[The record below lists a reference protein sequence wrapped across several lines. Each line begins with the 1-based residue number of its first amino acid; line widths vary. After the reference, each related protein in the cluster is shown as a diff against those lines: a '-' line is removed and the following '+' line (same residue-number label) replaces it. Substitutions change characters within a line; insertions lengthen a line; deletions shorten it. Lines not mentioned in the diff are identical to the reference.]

1 METVTRT
8 SGLHVRTDVYE
19 GPFELILDLIEKR
32 KLSVNEVS
40 LASVTDDY
48 IQFVRGQ
55 GEFPMEEAAQFIGIA
70 ATLLLIKSRSLI
82 PELELSGEEEE
93 DVDDLKKR
101 LAQYE
106 RVREQARELSR
117 LFGRSVMVSRGAQ
130 APDVFFAPSR
140 DLTVANLTNALANA
154 LTALEKAQ
162 EKLPE
167 ARVRSLVSIEEIM
180 DTLLVRVQKAMTL
193 SFKEFSGTQTERVE
207 VIVSFLALL
216 ELVKQ
221 GAVEA
226 LQHES
231 FADIRITNTSTGV
244 PRYG

>member
-1 METVTRT
+1 MTSTEQRSAYTIRT
-8 SGLHVRTDVYE
+8 SNYE

-32 KLSVNEVS
+32 KLSVNELS
-40 LASVTDDY
+40 LAQVTDDY

-55 GEFPMEEAAQFIGIA
+55 GQFPMEEAAHFIGTA
-70 ATLLLIKSRSLI
+70 ATLLLIKSKSLI

-101 LAQYE
+101 LAEYE
-106 RVREQARELSR
+106 RVREYAREVAKLY
-117 LFGRSVMVSRGAQ
+117 GHYVMVEAGVRV
-130 APDVFFAPSR
+130 PEPFFAPSR
-140 DLTVANLTNALANA
+140 DLTVPNLAEALATA
-154 LTALEKAQ
+154 LAALEKAQ

-167 ARVRSLVSIEEIM
+167 ARVRNLVSIEEAM
-180 DTLLVRVQKAMTL
+180 DTLLARVQKAMTL
-193 SFKEFSGTQTERVE
+193 SFKEFSGDKTERVE

-231 FADIRITNTSTGV
+231 FSDIKISNTSSTV
-244 PRYG
+244 PHYG

>member
-1 METVTRT
+1 METVVRDNRLHIRT
-8 SGLHVRTDVYE
+8 SVYE

-32 KLSVNEVS
+32 KLSVNELS
-40 LASVTDDY
+40 LAQVTDDY

-55 GEFPMEEAAQFIGIA
+55 GQFPMEEAAHFIGTA
-70 ATLLLIKSRSLI
+70 ATLLLIKSKSLI

-101 LAQYE
+101 LLEYE
-106 RVREQARELSR
+106 RVREMTRELSL
-117 LFGRSVMVSRGAQ
+117 LFGRHVMVSAGERI
-130 APDVFFAPSR
+130 PEPFFAPSR
-140 DLTVANLTNALANA
+140 DLSVPLLQEALENALK
-154 LTALEKAQ
+154 ALEKAQ

-167 ARVRSLVSIEEIM
+167 AKVRPLISIEEVM
-180 DTLLVRVQKAMTL
+180 DTLLTRVQRAMSL
-193 SFKEFSGTQTERVE
+193 SFKEFSGDKTERVE

-221 GAVEA
+221 GAVDA

-231 FADIRITNTSTGV
+231 FSDITIKNTSPSV
-244 PRYG
+244 PQYG